1 MLADLD
7 HSTGQH
13 PAAVT
18 SVHTDSFPHREYQ
31 PQSQQQVHLQYRQ
44 CACLQ
49 IWTLAQDST
58 LQLLQVFTQTAFPI
72 ESISL
77 NPSNTSFLVALTDGS
92 MSLWQLDTLQEL
104 YQYKHDGPIH
114 GVTFFEPDGF
124 YFLSAGQ
131 VLCSSHVLSLFVIVY
146 VPHTKLC

>member
-1 MLADLD
+1 MLYPDRSL
-7 HSTGQH
+7 
-13 PAAVT
+13 VC
-18 SVHTDSFPHREYQ
+18 
-31 PQSQQQVHLQYRQ
+31 L
-44 CACLQ
+44 LQ

-104 YQYKHDGPIH
+104 YQYKHEAPIH
-114 GVTFFEPDGF
+114 GVTFTEADDF

-131 VLCSSHVLSLFVIVY
+131 VLPCVSLCVKYMIS
-146 VPHTKLC
+146 